1 LIKDAPEI
9 GDLAASVKDTGGV
22 YFVTAFSGLFAPYWD
37 DSAAGTIIGL
47 TSYTTKAHI
56 ARATLEA
63 TCFQTRAIMDSMR
76 KDANLDQLKV
86 LRVDGG
92 MTNSDTC
99 MQLQA
104 DILGETVERPQMRE
118 STALGSALLA
128 GATLGLF
135 GWDLEKPETLKKVNT
150 AGVDNFEPSVSKEE
164 RERRYHGWERAV
176 QRAMKWNEDAVVDG
190 EETA

>member
-1 LIKDAPEI
+1 MAFSSPEGSVLTAISHHHQQVAYKPHKDSKPQYALEGSIAVAGSSVKWLRDSIGLIKDAPEI

-47 TSYTTKAHI
+47 SSYTTKAHI

-76 KDANLDQLKV
+76 KDANIDNLKV

-118 STALGSALLA
+118 
-128 GATLGLF
+128 
-135 GWDLEKPETLKKVNT
+135 
-150 AGVDNFEPSVSKEE
+150 
-164 RERRYHGWERAV
+164 
-176 QRAMKWNEDAVVDG
+176 
-190 EETA
+190 

>member
-1 LIKDAPEI
+1 MGVIKEAAEI
-9 GDLAASVKDTGGV
+9 GELASSVKDTGGV

-37 DSAAGTIIGL
+37 DSAVGTIIGI
-47 TSYTTKAHI
+47 TGYTTKAHI

-76 KDANLDQLKV
+76 QDANLESLKV

-92 MTNSDTC
+92 MTNSDAC

-118 STALGSALLA
+118 LVA
-128 GATLGLF
+128 
-135 GWDLEKPETLKKVNT
+135 P
-150 AGVDNFEPSVSKEE
+150 PSKL
-164 RERRYHGWERAV
+164 
-176 QRAMKWNEDAVVDG
+176 
-190 EETA
+190 T

>member
-1 LIKDAPEI
+1 MGVIKEASEI
-9 GDLAASVKDTGGV
+9 GELANSVKDTGGV

-47 TSYTTKAHI
+47 TGYTTKAHL

-76 KDANLDQLKV
+76 KDANLSSLKI

-92 MTNSDTC
+92 MTNSDAC

-118 STALGSALLA
+118 
-128 GATLGLF
+128 
-135 GWDLEKPETLKKVNT
+135 
-150 AGVDNFEPSVSKEE
+150 
-164 RERRYHGWERAV
+164 
-176 QRAMKWNEDAVVDG
+176 
-190 EETA
+190 